1 MNAIQPSFYP
11 TKSPEPIQRKKLSP
25 RRKRHIRQRYYRG
38 MAVEMSIKIG
48 VNLAIA
54 TVAVSALTHLLP
66 YHWSQQEKLR
76 EIRTQVKHMEANVNT
91 LRADFSRNFDPH
103 QAKTIMQEQGYRFD
117 PNQRRVIW
125 NQNLDIKP
133 D

>member
-11 TKSPEPIQRKKLSP
+11 PESPESIQKRKLTP
-25 RRKRHIRQRYYRG
+25 RRKRHLRQRYHRA
-38 MAVEMSIKIG
+38 MAVEMSFKIG

-54 TVAVSALTHLLP
+54 TVALSALTQLLP

-76 EIRTQVKHMEANVNT
+76 EIRTQVKQMETNVNI
-91 LRADFSRNFDPH
+91 LRADFSRNFDPR

-125 NQNLDIKP
+125 NQNPDIKP